1 MENMKRRYTDQGYAE
16 DLLEIRQRL
25 VLMTGRVEDIIES
38 ALQSLIDRDI
48 ELAKATI
55 LKDRIINQDE
65 IDLDA
70 LCLQLLA
77 CRQPMAS
84 DLRFIT
90 ITLKMVTDLE
100 RIADL
105 AVNVCERV
113 LHLSAK
119 PALAPYVDIP
129 AMGQIVRV
137 MIHDSIDG
145 FLERDVER
153 ARAVLERDDEVDELY
168 HKVFR
173 HLLELM
179 NAQPENIHTGIQV
192 QSVAKYLERMG
203 DHATNLAEQVVFMLE
218 GLDIRHEGK
227 LKGDTAV

>member
-1 MENMKRRYTDQGYAE
+1 MDLMTNMKRRYTDHGYAE
-16 DLLEIRQRL
+16 ELQEIRERL
-25 VLMTGRVEDIIES
+25 VLMAGRVENIIEA
-38 ALQSLIDRDI
+38 ALQALVDRDVDRAR
-48 ELAKATI
+48 ETI
-55 LKDRIINQDE
+55 LADRVINQDE

-113 LHLSAK
+113 CDLATK
-119 PALAPYVDIP
+119 PQLAPYVDIP
-129 AMGQIVRV
+129 TMGRLVRL

-153 ARAVLERDDEVDELY
+153 ARAVLERDDEVDDLY

-173 HLLELM
+173 HLLQLM
-179 NAQPENIHTGIQV
+179 NEQPDNIHTGIHV
-192 QSVAKYLERMG
+192 QSVAKYIERMG

-227 LKGDTAV
+227 LTEE

>member
-1 MENMKRRYTDQGYAE
+1 MKRRYTDQGYAE

-113 LHLSAK
+113 LHLSVK

-129 AMGQIVRV
+129 TMGQIVRV

>member
-1 MENMKRRYTDQGYAE
+1 MKRRYTDQGYAE